1 MDYKVKVIDKQFDN
15 VVIEN
20 AEVGFAGMELLL
32 TRLTRMT
39 PKERGHGLSRLFHD
53 GTVTH
58 GEEDKSERY
67 QITITRKE

>member
-1 MDYKVKVIDKQFDN
+1 MDYKVEVVDKQFDT

-32 TRLTRMT
+32 TSLTRML
-39 PKERGHGLSRLFHD
+39 PKERGQGLSRLFHNS
-53 GTVTH
+53 TVTY
-58 GEEDKSERY
+58 GDDDKNERY

>member
-1 MDYKVKVIDKQFDN
+1 MDYKVTVIDKQFDN

-32 TRLTRMT
+32 TSLTRMT
-39 PKERGHGLSRLFHD
+39 PRERGLGLSYLFHY

>member
-1 MDYKVKVIDKQFDN
+1 MDYKVKVVDKQFEN

-32 TRLTRMT
+32 TSLTRLTPR
-39 PKERGHGLSRLFHD
+39 ERGLGLSYLSHH

-58 GEEDKSERY
+58 GADDKNERY
-67 QITITRKE
+67 LITIT

>member
-1 MDYKVKVIDKQFDN
+1 MDYKVTVIDKQFDN
-15 VVIEN
+15 VVIKN

-32 TRLTRMT
+32 TSLTRMT
-39 PKERGHGLSRLFHD
+39 PRERGLGLSYLSHY